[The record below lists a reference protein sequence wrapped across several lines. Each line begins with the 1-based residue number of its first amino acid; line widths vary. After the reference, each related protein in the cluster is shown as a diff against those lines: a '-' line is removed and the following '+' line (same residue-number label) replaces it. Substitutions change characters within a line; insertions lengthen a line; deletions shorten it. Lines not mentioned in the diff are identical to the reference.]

1 MAQVK
6 STRFSHPKPMPV
18 DGRAIFINDVGPVA
32 TNPVA
37 NDTLDFRIPAG
48 FELSQLEFAIPTALA
63 ASGLAAKVGFASLSG
78 AGTVRV
84 TGNDALAVDDDYF
97 RAAGVFG
104 TTAAKVACNFA
115 PITFQ
120 EDVYLRITWTVT
132 ATSFAAGNVFMVAA
146 GNANGPR

>member
-6 STRFSHPKPMPV
+6 STNFNLPSRMPV
-18 DGRAIFINDVGPVA
+18 DGRAVFLNDIGPVA

-37 NDTLDFRIPAG
+37 NDTLDFKIPPG
-48 FELSQLEFAIPTALA
+48 LEISMVRFAIPAALA
-63 ASGLAAKVGFASLSG
+63 SSGLAAKIGYAPINSG
-78 AGTVRV
+78 STLTA
-84 TGNDALAVDDDYF
+84 DDDYF

-104 TTAAKVACNFA
+104 TSAGLVDCNFP

-120 EDVYLRITWTVT
+120 EPVYLRVTWTVT
-132 ATSFAAGNVFMVAA
+132 ATGFAAGSVYSVVG